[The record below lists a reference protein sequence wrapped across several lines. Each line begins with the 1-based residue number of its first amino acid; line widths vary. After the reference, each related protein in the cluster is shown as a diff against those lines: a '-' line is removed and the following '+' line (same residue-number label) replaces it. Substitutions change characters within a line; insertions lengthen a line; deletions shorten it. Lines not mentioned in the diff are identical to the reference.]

1 MLEAEK
7 SRGVQYIG
15 ILIDLRLVSM
25 QPLRDACV
33 TIHVQICVTI
43 LVCVRHRAGMEDFAP
58 QRDLIKGGGDTV
70 LTRMVTGTSST
81 MWGARCGDKPRG
93 GPDPVSC
100 DTSKG

>member
-58 QRDLIKGGGDTV
+58 QRDLIKGGEHCLNKDGDWNEQHDV
-70 LTRMVTGTSST
+70 GRE
-81 MWGARCGDKPRG
+81 MWGQASGWSGSGFLRH
-93 GPDPVSC
+93 
-100 DTSKG
+100 